1 MKALWKHKKLII
13 VVLAIMIV
21 IAGAII
27 YVLKNQ
33 NIKGCKV
40 TKKGEK
46 TPIVAASNKAAAG
59 EKKITADADFPEGTE
74 LEYNDKKVPVLYYH
88 SIATEKGNELRMPV
102 DKFRQQMQYLKDNG
116 YYTLSLDQLYDFL
129 VNNKAIPK
137 KSVVITL
144 DDGYEDN
151 YTGAFPILK
160 EFRFHAAIFVIT
172 KTVDTYYNYL
182 TSAQLKEMSD
192 YGIDIE
198 SHTVSHNELNQYSYE
213 QQYKEL
219 HDSKQFLEALLQKPV
234 KYFAYPSGK
243 YNQNTFNAL
252 KEAGYCMAFN
262 TENRWAGKEDGIY
275 TLKRVFMSSAFGM
288 DVFIE
293 RVNNPDYKLI
303 NN

>member
-1 MKALWKHKKLII
+1 MRALRQHKKIILII
-13 VVLAIMIV
+13 FSIILIISAGIIV
-21 IAGAII
+21 YI
-27 YVLKNQ
+27 KNRDV
-33 NIKGCKV
+33 KDSKV
-40 TKKGEK
+40 TVKKE
-46 TPIVAASNKAAAG
+46 
-59 EKKITADADFPEGTE
+59 
-74 LEYNDKKVPVLYYH
+74 KVPVTSTDKKIETTEEKIVADNNFPVGAELKYNDQKVPILYYH

-102 DKFRQQMQYLKDNG
+102 EKFREQMQYLKDNG

-129 VNNKAIPK
+129 VNNKPIPK
-137 KSVVITL
+137 KSVAITF

-172 KTVDTYYNYL
+172 KTVDTDSSYL

-198 SHTVSHNELNQYSYE
+198 SHTVSHNDLDKYSYD

-219 HDSKQFLEALLQKPV
+219 TVSKQFLEALLQKPV
-234 KYFAYPSGK
+234 KYFVYPSGK
-243 YNQNTFNAL
+243 YNQDTLAAV
-252 KEAGYCMAFN
+252 KKADYYMAFN
-262 TENRWAGKEDGIY
+262 TENKWAGKEDGIY
-275 TLKRVFMSSAFGM
+275 TLKRVFLSSSFGM

-293 RVNNPDYKLI
+293 RVSNPNYKLI